1 MRCFSFSSHQ
11 THSLRRDGRVAASVL
26 SELPCS
32 RRGFSLVEILTVI
45 AIITVMAVLSL
56 PSITSL
62 RQSGSL
68 TAGGNE
74 LSDLAVMAQQYAVS
88 HNVMTALVGVTGT
101 TTVPNAQNRA
111 FVVIA
116 SDSTGNNW
124 APVCKWTLL
133 PDSVVMASSSS
144 INTFIAQTS
153 PPAGFPSTLTLN
165 GTSLNCSSGSGGVCS
180 YQLFYPDGQM
190 DTSAPSVILPLVSA
204 QNVAATAL
212 PQNYYELIFN
222 PNTGTVKIKRS

>member
-1 MRCFSFSSHQ
+1 M
-11 THSLRRDGRVAASVL
+11 
-26 SELPCS
+26 
-32 RRGFSLVEILTVI
+32 
-45 AIITVMAVLSL
+45 AIITVMAVLSF
-56 PSITSL
+56 PSIASL
-62 RQSGSL
+62 RRSGSL

-116 SDSTGNNW
+116 SDSTGHNW

-165 GTSLNCSSGSGGVCS
+165 GTSLNCSPGPGGVCS

-190 DTSAPSVILPLVSA
+190 DTSAPSVVLPLVSA
-204 QNVAATAL
+204 QNVAVTTL

-222 PNTGTVKIKRS
+222 PNTGTVIINRP